1 MLEEGKVPSTDEG
14 EVRRDKEP
22 PDAVFDERG
31 VAERGEDGVGRPR
44 RRSRARRTVAKEASA
59 RPRSFTPEQRL
70 MLLDV
75 WQRSELPAS
84 DFSELAGVSPHSLY
98 TWKKKF
104 DAEGPAGLV
113 GLKRGRPKGS
123 RLPEPTKRAILMLK
137 RSYPDW
143 GRQRIHDELVRAEG
157 LEASPGA
164 IGKVLSNAG
173 YVVEEAATKP
183 HAPPVKRF
191 ERARP
196 NQLWQ
201 SDLFTF
207 LLRRQNRRV
216 YLVAF
221 LDDCSRF
228 VVGHA
233 LSASASG
240 VFVRDCFEAAVANHG
255 LPEEVLT
262 DRGPQYAVWR
272 GTSAFTKLLVR
283 RGVKHRLSRP
293 RHPETVGKTERMW
306 KTLWEEL
313 LREAVFKD
321 LEDARARIHSWFD
334 HYNFSRPHQALDGL
348 VPADRFFQAA
358 PERKRALKE
367 RVEENALEIARGG
380 APRKPFYLAGRV
392 GDQPISLHAEGD
404 KVVLIRED
412 GRREEVD
419 LVATGWRDRPL
430 GEPPKDVAMET
441 GVEALASALSQ
452 RDLEKRRV
460 EASGSEEGSEDHG
473 SEAKDIEH
481 GAQDAGEQQRGDGE
495 PGGDADGGGDPGDAL
510 GALEPDG
517 DERGAGGECE
527 PLLPAGGAG
536 AAGAGDGDGAEAQ
549 GEDADTG
556 AGARPAEG
564 GERSTSKGD
573 ASLPG
578 AGSHGAAHDRA
589 CEAEAFCGRI
599 EEGASAA
606 DAGEDGAEDAAA
618 EGGAGG
624 DDDDTGEGVSEAP
637 DAPPGRGD
645 PALQAR
651 PGKRDAVI
659 GEGGQGGSMRPE
671 PRRT

>member
-1 MLEEGKVPSTDEG
+1 MLEEGKVPSADEG

-44 RRSRARRTVAKEASA
+44 RRSRTRRTVSKEAAA

-70 MLLDV
+70 VLLDV
-75 WQRSELPAS
+75 WQRSDLPAS

-123 RLPEPTKRAILMLK
+123 RIPEPTKRAILMLK
-137 RSYPDW
+137 RGHPDW

-164 IGKVLSNAG
+164 IGKVLAQAG
-173 YVVEEAATKP
+173 YVVEEAPTKP
-183 HAPPVKRF
+183 HAPPAKRF

-216 YLVAF
+216 YLAAF

-233 LSASASG
+233 LSASPSG
-240 VFVRDCFEAAVANHG
+240 VFVRDCFEAAVSNHG

-272 GTSAFTKLLVR
+272 GKSAFTKLLDR

-321 LEDARARIHSWFD
+321 LEDARARIRSWFD

-358 PERKRALKE
+358 PERKQALE
-367 RVEENALEIARGG
+367 ARVEENALEIARGG
-380 APRKPFYLAGRV
+380 QPRKPFYLAGRV

-404 KVVLIRED
+404 KVVLVRED

-419 LVATGWRDRPL
+419 LMATGWREEPL
-430 GEPPKDVAMET
+430 GEPARDAPLET
-441 GVEALASALSQ
+441 GVEALASALTE
-452 RDLEKRRV
+452 RDREKERV
-460 EASGSEEGSEDHG
+460 EASGIEERSEDDGSEEEDV
-473 SEAKDIEH
+473 
-481 GAQDAGEQQRGDGE
+481 AQDAGERGRGE
-495 PGGDADGGGDPGDAL
+495 GEQGGDAHGGGDPGDAL
-510 GALEPDG
+510 GAQEPAG

-527 PLLPAGGAG
+527 PLLPAGGTG
-536 AAGAGDGDGAEAQ
+536 PSGAGVGDGTVAPR
-549 GEDADTG
+549 EDADAG

-564 GERSTSKGD
+564 GERSTSEGD

-578 AGSHGAAHDRA
+578 AGAHGAQNDRA
-589 CEAEAFCGRI
+589 CEAEASCGRI
-599 EEGASAA
+599 DEAASAA
-606 DAGEDGAEDAAA
+606 DAGEDGAEDAPA

-624 DDDDTGEGVSEAP
+624 RDEGDEEGEGVRNAP
-637 DAPPGRGD
+637 YTSPGRVD
-645 PALQAR
+645 PSHQAR

-659 GEGGQGGSMRPE
+659 RGSEEGGSLRPE
-671 PRRT
+671 PRRK